1 MRIDVH
7 DPSSPSSLARSYR
20 LGVPFGRQSSIWT
33 PPSSPLGMS
42 ISRHEHYIR
51 PVPPTYVTEYEDA
64 YQDPRIRSGGDMII
78 RDNGKCRS
86 PSRGSPSAGAGGAMQ
101 GLRSP
106 YRPTHLLG
114 ACWRA
119 SVAVKTQI
127 SYSNTPPQPTQAAE
141 ENVL

>member
-1 MRIDVH
+1 MRIDVTG
-7 DPSSPSSLARSYR
+7 PPSPSSLARSYR
-20 LGVPFGRQSSIWT
+20 SRVPFDRPSSIWT
-33 PPSSPLGMS
+33 APSSPLGMS
-42 ISRHEHYIR
+42 ISRHDHYIR

-64 YQDPRIRSGGDMII
+64 YQDPRKRCGGDMII

-86 PSRGSPSAGAGGAMQ
+86 PSRGSPSAGASMQ
-101 GLRSP
+101 GLSSP

-127 SYSNTPPQPTQAAE
+127 NYSNTPPQPTQAAGE
-141 ENVL
+141 SVL